1 MCNEALARSRGRA
14 PVEAQQQCLVRDENE
29 LTELANLAL
38 AVDAQRL
45 PLRCECGDPACE
57 AHIFTSHSAYETV
70 RARGSQFVVGT
81 NHENPE
87 SAWIVCERDGYTVID
102 VIEGDARYAVLA
114 QNTRHTFIDD
124 APAGLAPPSPK
135 GSSRT

>member
-1 MCNEALARSRGRA
+1 MCNEAPQRCRGEPPA
-14 PVEAQQQCLVRDENE
+14 EAQQQCLVRDENE

-38 AVDAQRL
+38 AADAERL
-45 PLRCECGDPACE
+45 PLRCECGDRDCQ

-87 SAWIVCERDGYTVID
+87 SAWILCERDGYTVID

-114 QNTRHTFIDD
+114 QNTRHTFVDD
-124 APAGLAPPSPK
+124 PPAGLV
-135 GSSRT
+135 